1 MNPRARKIIFT
12 IGLTILPIG
21 FFLLLEFGLRLF
33 GWFRPEPFIIES
45 QKNSLPVYQL
55 NQWVARRYF
64 DPKKVSVP
72 AVAPE
77 TFSKYKTAN
86 TFRIFCL
93 GESTTAGFPFD
104 CQVPFPKQLSYL
116 LRQTYPQYKFEVI
129 NAGISAVNSF
139 TVLDLLPEILEHA
152 PDLILIYLGHNEF
165 YGAYGSASTLN
176 VGSNGGYI
184 RFYLK
189 LQKLHL
195 VQLLKRVLSGFASES
210 APSQK
215 GRTLMA
221 DVIRDQEIA
230 LASETYRRTLHNFED
245 NLRIILQMCA
255 QKKTP
260 VVISNLVSN
269 VRDLAPFHS
278 LTPDLPKS
286 ARQEYERAIA
296 SGDSLLRLKNGEES
310 IIAYSRAMAIDSSAA
325 FLWFRLGK
333 AYDAMGDSTQAAH
346 HYYEAKDRD
355 LIRFRASEEVN
366 TILSKAADSS
376 PADFVNMQRWFA
388 SHSPQG
394 LIGANLMCDHLHPN
408 PNGYYLMARAFYDH
422 IVATG
427 YVSGPTTDFQPANS
441 PYFVSDLDW
450 DIGLLKIFEMI
461 HRWPFPEKALT
472 FDDYQPHGDP
482 LAAKIAREYLF
493 VENVWSKAK
502 YKMAAE
508 FIKRNELEK
517 ARNEYLGV
525 ILFAPEDPYP
535 YLQVAKTYEMEQ
547 AWPQREAYLRLALP
561 FSREKGKIQYQIALA
576 QWRQKKLDGAIASM
590 SAALRQPDLNFKEK
604 QNAGFYLAGFYADAQ
619 NPDAARQVLLG
630 LLRDDPNFEPAKIF
644 LHRLIYEENQ
654 AITTR

>member
-1 MNPRARKIIFT
+1 MTLRARKIIFT

-21 FFLLLEFGLRLF
+21 FFLLLEIGLRLF

-64 DPKKVSVP
+64 DQKKVSVP
-72 AVAPE
+72 GVAPE

-86 TFRIFCL
+86 IFRIFCL

-104 CQVPFPKQLSYL
+104 CQVPFPKQLAYL
-116 LRQTYPQYKFEVI
+116 LRQTYPDYQFEVI
-129 NAGISAVNSF
+129 NVGISAINSF
-139 TVLDLLPEILEHA
+139 TVIDLLPEILEHA

-165 YGAYGSASTLN
+165 YGAYGSASTVN

-195 VQLLKRVLSGFASES
+195 VQLLKRALSQFASAS
-210 APSQK
+210 ASSQTD
-215 GRTLMA
+215 RTLMT

-230 LASETYRRTLHNFED
+230 YGSETYRRTLHNFED
-245 NLRIILQMCA
+245 NLRIILEMCA

-269 VRDLAPFHS
+269 VRDLPPFRS
-278 LTPDLPKS
+278 LTPKLPNS
-286 ARQEYERAIA
+286 ARMEYERAIA
-296 SGDSLLRLKNGEES
+296 LGDSLLQLKRGEES
-310 IIAYSRAMAIDSSAA
+310 IIAYSKALAIDSSAA
-325 FLWFRLGK
+325 SLWFKIGK
-333 AYDAMGDSTQAAH
+333 AYDVMGDSTRAAH

-366 TILSKAADSS
+366 MILSEGVVKYKIGFVDMKRRFADRS
-376 PADFVNMQRWFA
+376 PRR
-388 SHSPQG
+388 
-394 LIGANLMCDHLHPN
+394 LIGASLMCDHLHPN
-408 PNGYYLMARAFYDH
+408 PDGYYLMARAFYDK
-422 IVATG
+422 IIEVG
-427 YVSGPTTDFQPANS
+427 YLNGRNTEFQPANS

-461 HRWPFPEKALT
+461 HRWPFPEKPLT
-472 FDDYQPHGDP
+472 FDDYQPQGDP
-482 LAAKIAREYLF
+482 AAAEIARDYLF
-493 VENVWSKAK
+493 VENVWSRAK

-508 FIKRNELEK
+508 FIQRGDFEK
-517 ARNEYLGV
+517 ARNEYHSV
-525 ILFAPEDPYP
+525 ILFEPEDPDP

-547 AWPQREAYLRLALP
+547 AWPQREAYLNQALP
-561 FSREKGKIQYQIALA
+561 FSANKGKLYYQIAMA
-576 QWRQKKLDGAIASM
+576 QWQQKKLEEAIASM

-619 NPDAARQVLLG
+619 NPDAARQLLLG
-630 LLRDDPNFEPAKIF
+630 LLRDDPNFQPAKTF
-644 LHRLIYEENQ
+644 LHRLTYGQNQ
-654 AITTR
+654 TNTTR